1 MSLLEVRDLVSAYG
15 SIEALQGV
23 SLKVDAGEVV
33 AVLGAN
39 GAGKTTLLRTISGM
53 MKSKRGTITLEG
65 ESITGLRAD
74 QVLRRGIAH
83 VAEGLSLIHI

>member
-65 ESITGLRAD
+65 ESITGLRACLLYTSD
-74 QVLRRGIAH
+74 A
-83 VAEGLSLIHI
+83 ADE